1 MFTAA
6 EKSLKVE
13 PSLLR
18 KYDIYWMQL
27 AISPTEELIQNID
40 ELRYDIT
47 IDNPNVLAMA
57 IVPER
62 VGTEINNTDKA
73 AVPTVKVGDVEV
85 GEVFSRT
92 VEYKYIRPTI
102 LGHGLQTSSFGW
114 IFTGKSLDHQPKG
127 CSR

>member
-62 VGTEINNTDKA
+62 VGT
-73 AVPTVKVGDVEV
+73 G
-85 GEVFSRT
+85 
-92 VEYKYIRPTI
+92 
-102 LGHGLQTSSFGW
+102 
-114 IFTGKSLDHQPKG
+114 
-127 CSR
+127 